1 MRAIGSIN
9 GTIAG
14 TEEKEMSTTTTQ
26 DLVVWAEKSALPEA
40 RHVFSQLGA
49 PVQAVSLESQ
59 KKIPDSRIVI
69 FYLQGREPQSELH
82 SAIKLLKSWRKN
94 LDLLVFYTPHHS
106 PNIAF
111 EIGMLVGQ
119 EIGGSADLAF
129 DLRGVRQLLRARNLL
144 VHTEKPESGAQ
155 PLDIAAVR
163 KRLGLT
169 QEQMA
174 HALNVTTRTLQNW
187 EKKVGVSQLVRKTRD
202 LRELLELMDDY
213 VSSPEER
220 DWLNTPVAAFQNR
233 RPIDLI
239 AEGKLRDLIVEFQR
253 LRAGQPL

>member
-1 MRAIGSIN
+1 
-9 GTIAG
+9 
-14 TEEKEMSTTTTQ
+14 MSTTTVAQ
-26 DLVVWAEKSALPEA
+26 ELFVGAEKSALPEA

-59 KKIPDSRIVI
+59 RKMPDSRVFIV
-69 FYLQGREPQSELH
+69 YLHEREPQSELH

-144 VHTEKPESGAQ
+144 VHTQKLESDA
-155 PLDIAAVR
+155 PLLDIAGVR

-174 HALNVTTRTLQNW
+174 HALNV
-187 EKKVGVSQLVRKTRD
+187 
-202 LRELLELMDDY
+202 
-213 VSSPEER
+213 
-220 DWLNTPVAAFQNR
+220 
-233 RPIDLI
+233 
-239 AEGKLRDLIVEFQR
+239 
-253 LRAGQPL
+253 